1 MSGVQQQQPIHK
13 RVLLFAFGLLA
24 LAPAQASEG
33 CVNMADVGAQWCYQT
48 FATAENCASYYKAVG
63 DKFKFCKWQEGKD
76 KCQGNGGVET
86 DILPENCVV
95 EASPVECMYA
105 VPVGYW
111 CNTVGDMDTCP
122 QSYQQFD
129 YEGETRFRGCAVV
142 NDQCKGKGE
151 KFGTTMPLTCEAEDE
166 EDSPSDECA
175 VCAGVVANL
184 TAQLA
189 ICTASPPVPAVV
201 RLLMTAENDVSD
213 YDATAQA
220 SLVTNM
226 ASTLGVAEA
235 DVTLTVTA
243 ASVNLVFEVTVV
255 DDAEAETVTQQ
266 ADASLG
272 TAADATTAL
281 GVSVQSAPVT
291 ETVVA
296 SPSTPPSPTPPPPP
310 SPSSSSNDSSDNT
323 GVIAG
328 AVVGGLV
335 VLGGVAACVIM
346 KGRRDG
352 EAKAAKMGKPR
363 GIDWGKGGDVQ
374 AGHAADGVKSQ
385 AV

>member
-272 TAADATTAL
+272 TTADATTAL

-291 ETVVA
+291 ETVAA
-296 SPSTPPSPTPPPPP
+296 SPSTPPSPTPPSGTPPD
-310 SPSSSSNDSSDNT
+310 SDNSSEDSSAPST
-323 GVIAG
+323 SHATRLSATLAMGSVA
-328 AVVGGLV
+328 GLV
-335 VLGGVAACVIM
+335 LM
-346 KGRRDG
+346 SRRY
-352 EAKAAKMGKPR
+352 
-363 GIDWGKGGDVQ
+363 Q
-374 AGHAADGVKSQ
+374 Y
-385 AV
+385 